1 MIEHP
6 IPQNVT
12 SYQFRLV
19 GDMTLKQ
26 FLELAGGVVA
36 GWLIWGMD
44 LPAFIR
50 WPLIILAVLLGFGLA
65 FMPLEDRP
73 LDQWFIAFFRAIY
86 RPTIFVW
93 KKTSRDDIL
102 SFQARPAESRS
113 VLDSAIKMP
122 TAKLESLLS
131 AYKIAEETTAD
142 PLLSDWDKRLAAVPQ
157 MFSDVKVSQ
166 KVANQTTFPQARPV
180 DSGYHLSDLIPV
192 LHPLDPPDDPEA
204 VLRGEITL
212 PPHHLQVPKNMPVAI
227 GDNLSAPDLTVKSKE
242 ASAKL
247 ERIGLSSIKLPA
259 FNIQESRSGTGAIS
273 ATVMQSLILPSAP
286 TAPNILA
293 GIVVASDG
301 QIADGAIIEIR
312 RLTDHLP
319 VRAVKSNKLGHFAI
333 ATPLENGSY
342 EVITDKDG
350 LTFDILKIEAGG
362 FVIPPIEIRANN

>member
-26 FLELAGGVVA
+26 FLELAGGVVS

-44 LPAFIR
+44 LPAIIR

-102 SFQARPAESRS
+102 SFQAKPAESKS
-113 VLDSAIKMP
+113 VLDSAVKMP

-131 AYKIAEETTAD
+131 AYRIAEETTQD

-157 MFSDVKVSQ
+157 MYSEVTVSQ
-166 KVANQTTFPQARPV
+166 KVANQTTFPQTRPV
-180 DSGYHLSDLIPV
+180 DSGYHVSDLIPV
-192 LHPLDPPDDPEA
+192 LHPLDPPENPEA

-227 GDNLSAPDLTVKSKE
+227 GDNLVSPDLTVKSKE

-259 FNIQESRSGTGAIS
+259 FNTSESRSGTGAVS

-286 TAPNILA
+286 TTPNVLA
-293 GIVVASDG
+293 GIVVTSDG
-301 QIADGAIIEIR
+301 QIADGTIIEIR
-312 RLTDHLP
+312 RLSDHLP

-333 ATPLENGSY
+333 ATPLEKGSY
-342 EVITDKDG
+342 EVIADKDG
-350 LTFDILKIEAGG
+350 LAFDILKIEAGG
-362 FVIPPIEIRANN
+362 FVIPPIEIRAKE

>member
-1 MIEHP
+1 
-6 IPQNVT
+6 
-12 SYQFRLV
+12 
-19 GDMTLKQ
+19 MTLKQ
-26 FLELAGGVVA
+26 FLELAGGVVG

-44 LPAFIR
+44 LPAIIR

-102 SFQARPAESRS
+102 NFKAKPAESKS

-131 AYKIAEETTAD
+131 AYRVAEETAED

-157 MFSDVKVSQ
+157 MYAEVTVSQ
-166 KVANQTTFPQARPV
+166 KVANQTTFPQTRPI
-180 DSGYHLSDLIPV
+180 DSGYHVSDLIPV
-192 LHPLDPPDDPEA
+192 LHPLDPPEDPEA

-212 PPHHLQVPKNMPVAI
+212 PPHHLQVPKNLPVAI
-227 GDNLSAPDLTVKSKE
+227 GDAPVPSDLTAKSKE
-242 ASAKL
+242 ASTKL
-247 ERIGLSSIKLPA
+247 ERIGLSSIKLPE
-259 FNIQESRSGTGAIS
+259 FNTSESLSGAGAVS
-273 ATVMQSLILPSAP
+273 ATVMQSLILPSSP
-286 TAPNILA
+286 TAPNVLA
-293 GIVVASDG
+293 GIVVTSDG

-319 VRAVKSNKLGHFAI
+319 VRAVKSNKLGHFMI
-333 ATPLENGSY
+333 ATPLEKGSY

-362 FVIPPIEIRANN
+362 SIIPPIEIRAKE